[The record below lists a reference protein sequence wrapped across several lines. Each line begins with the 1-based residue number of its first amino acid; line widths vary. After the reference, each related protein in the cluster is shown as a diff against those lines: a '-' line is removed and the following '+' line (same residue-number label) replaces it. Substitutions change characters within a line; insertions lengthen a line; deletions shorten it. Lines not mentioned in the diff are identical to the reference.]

1 MLDKVFWVLL
11 VGLLP
16 FCSEFLADTDIE
28 YPTLN
33 PNSSYCFEYTWYG
46 PEYDNN
52 SRTNDTCDDFKDNTR
67 AGDSIP
73 CAPPLVISEDGTLP
87 NVGWL
92 WNNHR
97 ASVLCRKAEN
107 QACVTYTFW
116 ENGLIQNQTH
126 MCARVRTKQAAAI
139 PQDFFRQKYDG
150 YEIELYVCKGGIGL
164 SQMPCNSPA
173 VRCSP
178 FGAATVLV
186 FIGFLISW
194 LQ

>member
-73 CAPPLVISEDGTLP
+73 CAPPLVISGK
-87 NVGWL
+87 V
-92 WNNHR
+92 
-97 ASVLCRKAEN
+97 ASLVHL
-107 QACVTYTFW
+107 
-116 ENGLIQNQTH
+116 L
-126 MCARVRTKQAAAI
+126 M
-139 PQDFFRQKYDG
+139 
-150 YEIELYVCKGGIGL
+150 L
-164 SQMPCNSPA
+164 SQLILVAYSRRWN
-173 VRCSP
+173 
-178 FGAATVLV
+178 AAECGMALEQPSGQCTVQEGGKSSLRDLHV
-186 FIGFLISW
+186 LGKRT
-194 LQ
+194 Q